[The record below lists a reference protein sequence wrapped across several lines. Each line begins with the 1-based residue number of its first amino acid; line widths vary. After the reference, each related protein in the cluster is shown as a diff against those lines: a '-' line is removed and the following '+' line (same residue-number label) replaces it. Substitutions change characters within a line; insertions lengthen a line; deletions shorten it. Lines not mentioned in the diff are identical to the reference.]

1 MNDEIANTSIQV
13 IDRLVTLMEYIS
25 RYNEPVLLK
34 VLAAESGLHPSTAFR
49 ILSSLQQ
56 HELVEREPGGGY
68 ILGRHLL
75 RLANRVS
82 TKLDIAAEAKPIM
95 NWLRDQVG
103 ETVNLTMRQGDE
115 VVYIERSLSRRMM
128 RVEHLIGSHAPLH
141 VTAVGKLM
149 LGTGGDDAIRDYA
162 QRTGLPAYTDNT
174 ITSPD
179 ELLQKAKSVI
189 TRGYALDNEEA
200 EIGVGCIGVLVMD
213 ESSNKIYGMSI
224 SAPIERRRD
233 EWIPLLM
240 DAARRLSDR
249 LGNKSFALDEA

>member
-1 MNDEIANTSIQV
+1 MSEQTASTSIQV
-13 IDRLVTLMEYIS
+13 VDRLVNLLDYIA
-25 RYNEPVLLK
+25 RYDEPVLLK
-34 VLAAESGLHPSTAFR
+34 VLAADTGLHPSTAFR

-82 TKLDIAAEAKPIM
+82 KKLDVAAEAKPIM

-149 LGTGGDDAIRDYA
+149 LGSSGDEAIAEYA

-174 ITSPD
+174 ITSIE
-179 ELLQKAKSVI
+179 ELQQKSKSAM

-200 EIGVGCIGVLVMD
+200 EQGVGCLGVLVMD
-213 ESSNKIYGMSI
+213 ESNNKIYGMSI

-233 EWIPLLM
+233 EWIPLLQE
-240 DAARRLSDR
+240 AGRRLSNR
-249 LGNKSFALDEA
+249 LGSKAN